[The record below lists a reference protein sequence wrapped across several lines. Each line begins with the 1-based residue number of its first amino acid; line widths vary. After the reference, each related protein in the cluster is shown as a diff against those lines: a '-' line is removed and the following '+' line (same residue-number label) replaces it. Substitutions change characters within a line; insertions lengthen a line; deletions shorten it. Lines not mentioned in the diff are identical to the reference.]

1 MTTRFDGIVKAVC
14 ATPWA
19 IQPERLEAILEL
31 VQLRAQGGQFT
42 PDEVQARIADGK
54 GTRADVRR
62 QGKVAVL
69 PVYGVISQRMNA
81 FSAISGGTSTD
92 VLGKQFQALVD
103 DPEVSA
109 IVLDV
114 DSPGGRVEGVEE
126 LATKIHAARG
136 SKPIIAVANSL
147 MASAAYWIGSAADE
161 VVATPSA
168 SVGSI
173 GVFTVHQSF
182 ARAAANEGWDFTV
195 LRAGKY
201 KAEGL
206 PYEPLSADARAYV
219 MSQLEDTYE
228 TFTAAV
234 ARGRGVNAAVV
245 RERFGEG
252 RVFIGRRAQDA
263 GLVDRLATLDE
274 VIADLTSGAPRRN
287 GRKAMTAGA
296 EILGIVAAA
305 PEPTPDVVPLAT
317 AAVPQLTLVRD
328 PVTEGAGTDA
338 TSTLDTSAPQ
348 AEPKETVTVS
358 DKLPAAPGAGPSDE
372 SGRFAAFLQLAQTH
386 GKGVADVTA
395 WAASGKSVEDV
406 RAELLASY
414 AKEAKPA
421 AVVRVGEEREL
432 AKPFASLGEQLL
444 AVRKAALNPHA
455 IDKRLLDI
463 NATATGM
470 GEQIGSDGGFAIQN
484 DLLQLALE
492 PMYEKSA
499 ILSRVRR
506 VPIGAG
512 RNGAKFWVI
521 DEESRAT
528 GSRFGGLQM
537 QWVAEGDTVVPKKPK
552 LRKMEVE
559 LKKLIGFAY
568 VTDEELEDVG
578 VMGTLLETAYR
589 EESEFMLEDSVINGA
604 AAGPLGILQAKCT
617 RAIAIEGGQ
626 TIANTPA
633 SLSKNVANMK
643 VAVPP
648 KLWQNGIWLA
658 NPEFEPALINA
669 TMGGTNIPIYL
680 PPGGLSA
687 APYGQLLGRPV
698 IFTEYNPAV
707 GTPGDIM
714 FAALSEYLMADKNG
728 VRTAWSSHVQF
739 LTEQQCFRISM
750 RADGQ
755 PLWKDAVAPAKG
767 SVSRTPFVTLAA
779 RA

>member
-1 MTTRFDGIVKAVC
+1 MTTRLDGIVSAVC

-42 PDEVQARIADGK
+42 ADEVQARIAEGK
-54 GTRADVRR
+54 GTRAEVRR

-92 VLGKQFQALVD
+92 LLGKQFQSLVN

-126 LATKIHAARG
+126 LALKIHAARG

-182 ARAAANEGWDFTV
+182 ARAAANDGWDFTV

-206 PYEPLSADARAYV
+206 PYEALSAEARAYV

-234 ARGRGVNAAVV
+234 ARGRGVGPAVV

-252 RVFIGRRAQDA
+252 RVFIGRRAQEA

-274 VIADLTSGAPRRN
+274 VLDELTAGTPRRN

-296 EILGIVAAA
+296 EMLGVMAAQSESDLVPEAA
-305 PEPTPDVVPLAT
+305 PLV

-328 PVTEGAGTDA
+328 PVTEGAGADA
-338 TSTLDTSAPQ
+338 TSSLETSAPQ
-348 AEPKETVTVS
+348 AEEKLTVS

-386 GKGVADVTA
+386 GKAVADVTA

-406 RAELLASY
+406 RAELLADY
-414 AKEAKPA
+414 AKGASPA
-421 AVVRVGEEREL
+421 AGVRVGAEREL
-432 AKPFASLGEQLL
+432 NKPFASLGEQLV
-444 AVRKAALNPHA
+444 AIRKAALDPQA
-455 IDKRLLDI
+455 TDKRLFDI
-463 NATATGM
+463 NAAATGM
-470 GEQIGSDGGFAIQN
+470 GERIGSDGGFAIQS

-492 PMYEKSA
+492 PMYDKGA

-506 VPIGAG
+506 IPIGAG

-521 DEESRAT
+521 DEDSRAT

-537 QWVAEGDTVVPKKPK
+537 QWVGEGDTVTPKKPK

-559 LKKLIGFAY
+559 LKKLLGFAY
-568 VTDEELEDVG
+568 VTDEELEDAS

-589 EESEFMLEDSVINGA
+589 EEAEFMLEDSVINGA
-604 AAGPLGILQAKCT
+604 AGGPLGILQAKCT

-633 SLSKNVANMK
+633 NISKNVANMK

-658 NPEFEPALINA
+658 NPEFEPTLINA

-687 APYGQLLGRPV
+687 APYGSLLGRPV
-698 IFTEYNPAV
+698 IFTEYNPAI

-714 FAALSEYLMADKNG
+714 FVALSEYLMADKNG

-767 SVSRTPFVTLAA
+767 SVARTPFVTLAA
-779 RA
+779 RS